1 MKYSIDKTAGQP
13 AYLQLYQQLRQD
25 IVDGSLPSGAKLPSK
40 RLLAAELGISVIT
53 VEHALALLAD
63 EGYIYPRPRSGYYAS
78 FGGSAPTQPLPKAAV
93 KDMSA
98 PVSVPEDFPFSTLS
112 KLMRRVLSDYG
123 ERILVKSPNS
133 GCMELRQAI
142 GDYLARSRGIRVRPE
157 QVIVGSGAE
166 YLYGQVVQL
175 LGRDPVYGLEDP
187 CYDRIRRVYEA
198 NGAVCAGLKMG
209 EDGIETAAL
218 VNCKAGVL
226 HVTPYQ
232 SFPSGVTATAAKR
245 HEYAAWADKRNAY
258 IVEDDYAS
266 ELFVSARQV
275 DTVFSLAPERTIY
288 MNTFSKTLAPSMR
301 TGYMVLPEGLLPEY
315 EKKLG
320 FYSCTVPV
328 FDQIVLAEFIRGGDL
343 ERYINRRRR
352 RLRQQMQKGA
362 G

>member
-1 MKYSIDKTAGQP
+1 MKYSIDKTAGKP
-13 AYLQLYQQLRQD
+13 AYLQLYLQLRQD
-25 IVDGSLPSGAKLPSK
+25 ILDGGLPEGAKLPSK
-40 RLLAAELGISVIT
+40 RTLASELGLSVIT

-63 EGYIYPRPRSGYYAS
+63 EGYASPRPRSGYYAS
-78 FGGSAPTQPLPKAAV
+78 FGGSVQAQPLPRAAV
-93 KDMSA
+93 EHMSA
-98 PVSVPEDFPFSTLS
+98 PVSVPADFPFSTLS

-133 GCMELRQAI
+133 GCMELRLAI
-142 GDYLARSRGIRVRPE
+142 ADYLARSRGIKVRAE
-157 QVIVGSGAE
+157 QVIVGSGSE
-166 YLYGQVVQL
+166 YLYGLVVQL
-175 LGRDPVYGLEDP
+175 LGRERVYGLEEP

-209 EDGIETAAL
+209 GEGIESAAL
-218 VNCKAGVL
+218 SGCDAGVL

-245 HEYAAWADKRNAY
+245 HEYAAWARERNAV

-266 ELFVSARQV
+266 ELFVSSKQV

-301 TGYMVLPEGLLPEY
+301 TGYMVLPERFIPAY
-315 EKKLG
+315 EEKLG

-328 FDQIVLAEFIRGGDL
+328 FDQYVLAEFIRGGDL
-343 ERYINRRRR
+343 ERYINRCRR
-352 RLRQQMQKGA
+352 RLRQQMQRGL
-362 G
+362 

>member
-1 MKYSIDKTAGQP
+1 
-13 AYLQLYQQLRQD
+13 
-25 IVDGSLPSGAKLPSK
+25 
-40 RLLAAELGISVIT
+40 
-53 VEHALALLAD
+53 
-63 EGYIYPRPRSGYYAS
+63 
-78 FGGSAPTQPLPKAAV
+78 
-93 KDMSA
+93 
-98 PVSVPEDFPFSTLS
+98 
-112 KLMRRVLSDYG
+112 MRRVLSDYA

-142 GDYLARSRGIRVRPE
+142 ADYLARSRGIRIRPE

-166 YLYGQVVQL
+166 YLYGLVVQL
-175 LGRDPVYGLEDP
+175 LGRELIYGLEDP

-218 VNCKAGVL
+218 GCCKAGVL

-245 HEYAAWADKRNAY
+245 HEYAAWARERNAY

-266 ELFVSARQV
+266 ELFVSAKQV

-352 RLRQQMQKGA
+352 RLRQQMQKA
-362 G
+362 GG